1 MERRNKKT
9 KSVGN
14 GEGSLYYSD
23 KLERWIF
30 QYYSNNTRK
39 TIKQKKNEKVK
50 DFKFR
55 VTKIKNDLATGNY
68 IEKKETT
75 LKDIIAEHIQQK
87 FNDGITGENS
97 LKRDTETLSQIE
109 RCCSNFINLPVQKI
123 TLKHIQAAKEKMKI
137 YRKSGI
143 DRMWRLLFKGFRI
156 ASSPSVRLIPYN
168 IMDDENLKKP
178 ISNIAP
184 EKVLPLT
191 KEEEERLIA
200 ILDNEER
207 NHKYRNIV
215 KLQLLTGMRLG
226 EVLAR
231 SIYNIDNKNKTLLI
245 NNTLTEDKEGNVIL
259 GKHTKTYNK
268 STGIDSGIRK
278 FPITKEINKILK
290 EQIKNQVTN
299 IYGLLFWDYDSNTFI
314 TVKEVNAW
322 LKRLNK
328 KYKIANKLHS
338 HMLRHTTLTRWK
350 ESGMDMT
357 AIQYLAG
364 HVEGSKITSD
374 VYINV
379 SEEYIFNEFQKII

>member
-23 KLERWIF
+23 KLECWIF

-39 TIKQKKNEKVK
+39 TVKQRKNEKVK
-50 DFKFR
+50 DFKAR
-55 VTKIKNDLATGNY
+55 VTKIKNDLVTGNY

-75 LKDIIAEHIQQK
+75 LKEIITEHIQQK
-87 FNDGITGENS
+87 FDDGITGENS
-97 LKRDTETLSQIE
+97 LKRDNETLAQIE
-109 RCCSNFINLPVQKI
+109 KCCSIFINMPIQKV
-123 TLKHIQAAKEKMKI
+123 TLKHIQIAKEKMKV
-137 YRKSGI
+137 YKKSGI

-156 ASSPSVRLIPYN
+156 ASSPSIRLIPYN

-178 ISNIAP
+178 ISDVVP
-184 EKVLPLT
+184 EKVLPLS
-191 KEEEERLIA
+191 KEEEKRFIS

-207 NHKYRNIV
+207 NHKYRNII

-231 SIYNIDNKNKTLLI
+231 SIYNIDKKNKTLLI
-245 NNTLTEDKEGNVIL
+245 NNTLTEDQDGNVIL

-268 STGIDSGIRK
+268 TTGIDNGIRR
-278 FPITKEINKILK
+278 FPITKDIGEILK
-290 EQIKNQVTN
+290 EQTQNPITN
-299 IYGLLFWDYDSNTFI
+299 LYGLLFWNYDTNTFI

-322 LKRLNK
+322 LRRLNE
-328 KYKIANKLHS
+328 KYKISKKLHS
-338 HMLRHTTLTRWK
+338 HKLRHTTLTRWK
-350 ESGMDMT
+350 ESDMDMT

-379 SEEYIFNEFQKII
+379 SEEYIFNEFNKII